1 MVSLRGTHD
10 GRDECERACS
20 VANLGQALLAEGS
33 GQAGPVG
40 KMTGVRGNGK
50 DPEGMGAWRAR
61 R

>member
-1 MVSLRGTHD
+1 
-10 GRDECERACS
+10 
-20 VANLGQALLAEGS
+20 
-33 GQAGPVG
+33 VG